1 MNRRL
6 VLNVM
11 IIALLTFYMIFNIV
25 YNRVLTNSDDDPQ
38 PVAVVWEQY
47 FLVPNPWQL
56 VRLEFNSPIN
66 TSIIIQLDETGN
78 WFKGRL
84 AGERRGTTATLNNIA
99 NSWKNLQA
107 GSVTSYELLPLEGM
121 TVLAFVREDSQP
133 LVYRVVEQANEIQFF
148 RMIDKK
154 LFSYPITSRAQF
166 IPDLLS
172 KSSSQSQI
180 D

>member
-1 MNRRL
+1 MNKRL

-11 IIALLTFYMIFNIV
+11 IVALLTFYMIFNLV
-25 YNRVLTNSDDDPQ
+25 YNRVLNSSEDEPQ
-38 PVAVVWEQY
+38 PVAVVWEQP

-56 VRLEFNSPIN
+56 IRLELN
-66 TSIIIQLDETGN
+66 TTIIQLDNQGN
-78 WFKGRL
+78 WFRGRL
-84 AGERRGTTATLNNIA
+84 KGDRQQPTTALNNIA

-107 GSVTSYELLPLEGM
+107 SSVISYDQLPLEGL

-133 LVYRVVEQANEIQFF
+133 LVYRVIELANEIQFF

-154 LFSYPITSRAQF
+154 LFSYPIASKSQF
-166 IPDLLS
+166 IPDALP
-172 KSSSQSQI
+172 KPSSHSQS